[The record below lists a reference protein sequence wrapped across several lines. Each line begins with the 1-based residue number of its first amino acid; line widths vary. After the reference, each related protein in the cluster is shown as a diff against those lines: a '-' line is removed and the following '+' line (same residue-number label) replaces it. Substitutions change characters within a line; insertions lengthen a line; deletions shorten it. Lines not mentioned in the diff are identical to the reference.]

1 MESVQALFDQFVA
14 LLREGFGEV
23 NGVKGILIGLA
34 ATIFMQSWR
43 QWLPLGL
50 VAVLVHIAIDWI
62 TPVLQGGGELRLP
75 NFLEEA
81 FWAQAGV
88 LFVGY
93 LVIIGVFYF
102 IKTLLLKKGGG
113 GAKH

>member
-1 MESVQALFDQFVA
+1 MDSVQALLDQFVA

-23 NGVKGILIGLA
+23 NGVKGILIALA
-34 ATIFMQSWR
+34 ATVFMNSWK
-43 QWLPLGL
+43 QWLPLGV
-50 VAVLVHIAIDWI
+50 VATLVHIAIAWI
-62 TPVLQGGGELRLP
+62 APVLQGGGQIRLP

-93 LVIIGVFYF
+93 VVIIGVFYF
-102 IKTLLLKKGGG
+102 IKTLLLRGK
-113 GAKH
+113 AAH